1 MGSKVRRCHISCRVE
16 SANVMGEIIACN
28 AFTSLNKKTFSIY
41 FMAAAYNAETKD
53 ARIYAES
60 ERVSERIIDHQL
72 QTMGAG
78 SVVID
83 SFSSGDWEMESEAA
97 FNSVIECG
105 AKPGYSLQE
114 RGDEQRRAR
123 RYLNHNNGAEKIMFL
138 DSGGGAAA
146 AAAVSKNPAS
156 SSSGSDNDDDEDD
169 HDDDDERVRMMC
181 SRAVS
186 FSYDGGTGTQ
196 SSSGANGSSSSSSQ
210 YTGKRPPPA
219 SSSSPEEG
227 RQAFKGSKR
236 RASSSS
242 FNDSS
247 SSGDCCNF
255 DLPATVPTSLLQWT
269 SQMMVKNLSR
279 TIYDSNT
286 MFQKESARADE
297 ASARLRDALKESA
310 SNLSRAERA
319 ELALVKKEAGF
330 SSMIAAKNCELK
342 EEKV

>member
-1 MGSKVRRCHISCRVE
+1 MVRRCHISCRVE

-28 AFTSLNKKTFSIY
+28 AFTSLNKKSFSIY
-41 FMAAAYNAETKD
+41 FMVAAYNAETKD

-83 SFSSGDWEMESEAA
+83 SFSSGDWEMASEAA

-123 RYLNHNNGAEKIMFL
+123 RYLNHNNNGAEKIMSL
-138 DSGGGAAA
+138 DGGGGAAA

-156 SSSGSDNDDDEDD
+156 SSSSSGSDNDDDEDD
-169 HDDDDERVRMMC
+169 HNDDDERVRMMC

-196 SSSGANGSSSSSSQ
+196 SSSGANGSSSSSQ